1 MMGHTNTGKKG
12 RNLAV
17 TFLLMAAAFGCSDPP
32 PAADGGTARGFLQIL
47 NSGGQDVGL
56 RPNKEATL
64 RVRYTDRLGTPF
76 AHAKIQFAIYGDP
89 KGSSLSLGATAT
101 DDSGEASVTVR
112 AGASAAT
119 FSVRVTAPQDVVT
132 FYMEVTNAELSALSI
147 HSKYAGSLPLLS
159 LVKVTYFLTH
169 EVKCATFDPLKP
181 PGDARERTAPM
192 VGQTVTFKAV
202 PMNLDHAVLGRARDG
217 KGVVRATGCVDVPRA
232 VLKSDQTVR
241 VWLSLADLLPRVAG
255 TYSLITNI
263 TIPKGGAKAA
273 SWPRPVADALEPWA
287 DLTDCHHDPAQLLLD
302 CVIDAV
308 DGGDPLDCRV
318 PASGHSARTAALIAE
333 RGALSGTCRSG
344 VTSRGSPSLDKTI
357 AVLMTGGGKATVT
370 ALTKVESGAL
380 AALGRLRLDSTL
392 ELGSL
397 DDRGITLARH
407 ALRIVT
413 FETHSAKTAHKVS
426 QIGLPVW
433 EATAIKATVSTNWHL
448 TLARHQLS
456 LRYGLL
462 ARQAMG
468 ELVLAKAGLPVTSA
482 ALAAKLAGLVKG
494 SFGGKLFSGCPAIE
508 VLACKAARLGPG
520 CLGQACTQGLTAF
533 ARYLD
538 AGFVAMDKH
547 ANVPDL
553 TLEGSVDL
561 LDDDGDLKID
571 SLGTQKS
578 PGVWTT
584 TMGLAEYKV
593 EPKEAAF
600 VGKRK

>member
-273 SWPRPVADALEPWA
+273 SWPRPVADALEPNDSQGEAQILTQTSFAA
-287 DLTDCHHDPAQLLLD
+287 DSGSLYNGSYAWGWLESEVDQDWYVFQGEKGWYLTVYSTASWYGSLLD
-302 CVIDAV
+302 PVFEVYDA
-308 DGGDPLDCRV
+308 GGEL
-318 PASGHSARTAALIAE
+318 
-333 RGALSGTCRSG
+333 
-344 VTSRGSPSLDKTI
+344 
-357 AVLMTGGGKATVT
+357 
-370 ALTKVESGAL
+370 
-380 AALGRLRLDSTL
+380 
-392 ELGSL
+392 LGSYEGDS
-397 DDRGITLARH
+397 DDSGPDFENLGPLEEGSH
-407 ALRIVT
+407 YLRIVHPEGT
-413 FETHSAKTAHKVS
+413 KE
-426 QIGLPVW
+426 G
-433 EATAIKATVSTNWHL
+433 
-448 TLARHQLS
+448 
-456 LRYGLL
+456 
-462 ARQAMG
+462 
-468 ELVLAKAGLPVTSA
+468 
-482 ALAAKLAGLVKG
+482 
-494 SFGGKLFSGCPAIE
+494 
-508 VLACKAARLGPG
+508 GPG
-520 CLGQACTQGLTAF
+520 HFYSF
-533 ARYLD
+533 ALYVTD
-538 AGFVAMDKH
+538 FEVT
-547 ANVPDL
+547 N
-553 TLEGSVDL
+553 
-561 LDDDGDLKID
+561 
-571 SLGTQKS
+571 
-578 PGVWTT
+578 
-584 TMGLAEYKV
+584 
-593 EPKEAAF
+593 
-600 VGKRK
+600 